1 MKIKKVPTM
10 SLIKWKKNKTKE
22 KKSIKYSGIRK
33 ERWLLKDLNV
43 LDQAMQWLTCSTRKK
58 DTWRKIAWNTSNGLK
73 INVIIPLL
81 CVMNLTL

>member
-1 MKIKKVPTM
+1 
-10 SLIKWKKNKTKE
+10 
-22 KKSIKYSGIRK
+22 
-33 ERWLLKDLNV
+33 V